1 MPVLVPGIVLI
12 DGEDERIPVTTPVE
26 DRVVGVAP
34 GELVLLS
41 DVEVRL
47 KPELIEPKLEVCV
60 TKSVPSLD
68 VVVCGVDAVSVFD
81 GFDVLINGD
90 EDNVMPT
97 VLTLAVAVANGVVN
111 DHVLNHEV
119 LGVKS
124 ISSLS

>member
-1 MPVLVPGIVLI
+1 MPVLVPGIELI

-41 DVEVRL
+41 GVEVRL
-47 KPELIEPKLEVCV
+47 KPELIEPKLEVRV

-68 VVVCGVDAVSVFD
+68 VVVCRVDAVSVFD
-81 GFDVLINGD
+81 RFDVLINGD